1 MTAIRLTKLQIDGPG
16 KPSASVEFGTGL
28 TAIVGASETGKSYIF
43 HALDYLL
50 GGSTPPSE
58 NPHSS
63 GYNRGWLQFV
73 VGDGEMLTIERV
85 FSEDEVNVYNVDIAR
100 ASTVE
105 PTRRVRASH
114 VTGST
119 ESLSHIL
126 LEHIGL
132 SGRQVRRNQA
142 GAKVSV
148 TFRHL
153 AHATMVDEER
163 IITSDS
169 PALTGQFVWDS
180 SDKGIFGLLLTG
192 LDDSALTA
200 VKVDKKTRDTALDAE
215 IGLLKRLINDRQTRL
230 RQLSDTPDQVEV
242 QLGKISGEV
251 EQASAVVSATRG
263 RIIELEA
270 DRKQLWDEVQRS
282 ADRRLMLSEQLKR
295 FRVLLEYYDSDRQ
308 RLSAVLEAGIAFE
321 QLPSGAC
328 AVCGHM
334 TSETETADLRRTLEA
349 FRSACTAEL
358 EKIGILRADL
368 QATIRDAETEHRKLG
383 VRNTELEA
391 ERRKIDDQ
399 LQTELKPYRQSVDL
413 NLGDLIRTKGNLS
426 RAKDIQDELTSL
438 QADLAATEAARA
450 AKAPKSK
457 AVQRVDTRV
466 AQEFCQVV
474 AETLRAWKYPL
485 TGTVAF
491 DPTKFDLVIGNQD
504 RGSMGKGYRAITH
517 AAFVIS
523 LMRYCRRKGLPHSGF
538 VVIDTPLN
546 PFRGASMSEGADAAI
561 NEEIKEAFYRDLGAD
576 VSGDQYII
584 LENTEP
590 PADLVPKIHYIQFTK
605 NPQAG
610 RYGFFPL
617 S

>member
-200 VKVDKKTRDTALDAE
+200 VKVDKK
-215 IGLLKRLINDRQTRL
+215 
-230 RQLSDTPDQVEV
+230 
-242 QLGKISGEV
+242 
-251 EQASAVVSATRG
+251 
-263 RIIELEA
+263 
-270 DRKQLWDEVQRS
+270 DRK
-282 ADRRLMLSEQLKR
+282 
-295 FRVLLEYYDSDRQ
+295 
-308 RLSAVLEAGIAFE
+308 
-321 QLPSGAC
+321 
-328 AVCGHM
+328 
-334 TSETETADLRRTLEA
+334 
-349 FRSACTAEL
+349 
-358 EKIGILRADL
+358 
-368 QATIRDAETEHRKLG
+368 
-383 VRNTELEA
+383 
-391 ERRKIDDQ
+391 
-399 LQTELKPYRQSVDL
+399 SV
-413 NLGDLIRTKGNLS
+413 
-426 RAKDIQDELTSL
+426 
-438 QADLAATEAARA
+438 
-450 AKAPKSK
+450 
-457 AVQRVDTRV
+457 V
-466 AQEFCQVV
+466 
-474 AETLRAWKYPL
+474 
-485 TGTVAF
+485 
-491 DPTKFDLVIGNQD
+491 
-504 RGSMGKGYRAITH
+504 
-517 AAFVIS
+517 
-523 LMRYCRRKGLPHSGF
+523 
-538 VVIDTPLN
+538 
-546 PFRGASMSEGADAAI
+546 
-561 NEEIKEAFYRDLGAD
+561 
-576 VSGDQYII
+576 
-584 LENTEP
+584 
-590 PADLVPKIHYIQFTK
+590 
-605 NPQAG
+605 
-610 RYGFFPL
+610 
-617 S
+617 